1 MDGKVVVVTG
11 GTCCHPRCLRRLNR
25 SMAPGASGIGELV
38 ANTLAV
44 RGVTVA
50 VLDVNPIITENCEH
64 QVSCVYARLT
74 WLPHPDNIAYY
85 KCDVSK
91 WEEVEAAAK
100 KIREEVR
107 SLT

>member
-1 MDGKVVVVTG
+1 MTG
-11 GTCCHPRCLRRLNR
+11 GTCYYCGRLRRLNR
-25 SMAPGASGIGELV
+25 STVPGASGIGELV